1 MHSMSQEKHQVQETH
16 SEQKHYMMI
25 NMLSTNKEKQKPRE
39 ETKLEERNQYQELQ
53 EEQDKWR
60 EIAEPRKLAK

>member
-1 MHSMSQEKHQVQETH
+1 
-16 SEQKHYMMI
+16 MMI

>member
-1 MHSMSQEKHQVQETH
+1 MT
-16 SEQKHYMMI
+16 I
-25 NMLSTNKEKQKPRE
+25 NMLSINKEKQIPRK

-53 EEQDKWR
+53 EKQDKWR